1 MGASYNG
8 SESLVSMSSSSQQC
22 NGVSSETFRA
32 PRASLG
38 AASVAE
44 REDKKRTETR
54 LECSTKKMERQCESQ
69 VSK

>member
-1 MGASYNG
+1 MGASYIG

-22 NGVSSETFRA
+22 NGVSSETFGA

-44 REDKKRTETR
+44 REDKKRMETR
-54 LECSTKKMERQCESQ
+54 LEGRTKRWKDNVKIRF
-69 VSK
+69 